1 MGTATTIF
9 LGIFGGG
16 ACVGAFVTLIQFFI
30 TRRDNK
36 DSKIDG
42 IAKEIKE
49 LRTDIGKI
57 KEELDE
63 DRATNAR
70 IRILQFADDV
80 QHCTPKSR
88 ESYNQALDDIDHYN
102 KYCNTHENYE
112 NSKASAAMEIIETEY
127 QRCLKGE
134 AYFL

>member
-16 ACVGAFVTLIQFFI
+16 ALVTLLQFLI
-30 TRRDNK
+30 TRH
-36 DSKIDG
+36 DSKNDKLAG
-42 IAKEIKE
+42 ISKEIKE
-49 LRTDIGKI
+49 IKTEIGAI
-57 KEELDE
+57 KAELEE

-70 IRILQFADDV
+70 IRILQFADDI
-80 QHCTPKSR
+80 QHYTPKSR